1 MLQPVAPEQIAG
13 AILVLR
19 GQRVLLDA
27 ELAAGSSE
35 PVARC
40 GRFLET
46 SRSAPQ
52 VLAVR
57 GGDQF
62 SKVAFA
68 TLETGRV
75 RNLEVC
81 T

>member
-1 MLQPVAPEQIAG
+1 MRKSIAPEQIAG

-19 GQRVLLDA
+19 GQRVLDA

-40 GRFLET
+40 GRFLEA

-62 SKVAFA
+62 FKVAICD
-68 TLETGRV
+68 LKDRPHPQP
-75 RNLEVC
+75 
-81 T
+81 

>member
-1 MLQPVAPEQIAG
+1 MRKSVA
-13 AILVLR
+13 LYS
-19 GQRVLLDA
+19 
-27 ELAAGSSE
+27 SSE
-35 PVARC
+35 PVAKC
-40 GRFLET
+40 ERFPEA

-52 VLAVR
+52 ALAAR

-62 SKVAFA
+62 FKVAICN
-68 TLETGRV
+68 LRDRRV

>member
-1 MLQPVAPEQIAG
+1 MPKSVAPEQIAS

-40 GRFLET
+40 GRLLEA
-46 SRSAPQ
+46 SRSASQ
-52 VLAVR
+52 VFAVR
-57 GGDQF
+57 GGDHF
-62 SKVAFA
+62 FKVAICD
-68 TLETGRV
+68 LKDRP
-75 RNLEVC
+75 RPHS
-81 T
+81 